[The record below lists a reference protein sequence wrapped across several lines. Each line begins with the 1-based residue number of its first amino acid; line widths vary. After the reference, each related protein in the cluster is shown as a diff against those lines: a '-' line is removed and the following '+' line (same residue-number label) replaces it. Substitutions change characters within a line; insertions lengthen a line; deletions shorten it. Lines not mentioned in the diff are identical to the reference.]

1 MGLCLTEPLEGSDM
15 RSATVSKTRL
25 ALALSAFGLELRLWQ
40 ESHDAQ
46 WGATIEDGEHVFH
59 SQFEEEN
66 LTLAKLHLLGE
77 ARARA
82 LNRGDKEFP
91 SCESLMGSWKPITL
105 KNPA

>member
-1 MGLCLTEPLEGSDM
+1 MT
-15 RSATVSKTRL
+15 SATVGKTRL
-25 ALALSAFGLELRLWQ
+25 ALALSAFGFELRLWQ

-46 WGATIEDGEHVFH
+46 WGATIEDGDHVFH

-82 LNRGDKEFP
+82 LYRGDTEFP
-91 SCESLMGSWKPITL
+91 SCESLMGSCKLISL
-105 KNPA
+105 KSPD